1 MKSYEYPRVHPPTS
15 LLPPQR
21 PDDSRFS
28 WMDTTADEEHRL
40 WTRNT
45 RRPRTTSIITSP
57 PPIAQQP
64 TQEVGLKELTRMDT
78 QRYPDGAYPYQA
90 QDHGVP
96 QQHHFVQDPRHNGG
110 YPAQPQYIPVQVPQS
125 QFPPEQNSCIP
136 LPQSPEPV
144 KQPPAP
150 SYEPPR
156 GIAPDENPLSPT
168 TPKFTRASTNMA
180 IIPPSSD
187 MSQYSIGTF
196 TPSPQAIRGGSWQ
209 HGLCSCA
216 EPSICLTGL
225 FCPCIV
231 YGRTQYRLA
240 LRGEK
245 KDPTN
250 MLGYTA
256 INGSCIAFGVLC
268 GINGILAAI
277 QHTRVRK
284 AYNMN
289 SEAGNVAGDC
299 LTGLC
304 CCCCVVAQD
313 EKEVKFREEQARKPA
328 GSKTE
333 GYVAPTA
340 MAFSPRS
347 P

>member
-1 MKSYEYPRVHPPTS
+1 ME
-15 LLPPQR
+15 
-21 PDDSRFS
+21 
-28 WMDTTADEEHRL
+28 
-40 WTRNT
+40 
-45 RRPRTTSIITSP
+45 
-57 PPIAQQP
+57 
-64 TQEVGLKELTRMDT
+64 T
-78 QRYPDGAYPYQA
+78 QRYHNGAYPYQGQEYNVA
-90 QDHGVP
+90 Q
-96 QQHHFVQDPRHNGG
+96 QQHSVPDMRHNGA
-110 YPAQPQYIPVQVPQS
+110 YSAQPQFAQIPQNQQVQFPQS
-125 QFPPEQNSCIP
+125 QSPPEQNSVIP

-144 KQPPAP
+144 KQPPVP
-150 SYEPPR
+150 RYEPP
-156 GIAPDENPLSPT
+156 GAGTIAPDENPLSPT

-180 IIPPSSD
+180 IVPPPSD
-187 MSQYSIGTF
+187 ISQYSIGTF

-240 LRGEK
+240 LRAEK

-268 GINGILAAI
+268 GINGFLAAI

-313 EKEVKFREEQARKPA
+313 EKEVKYREEQARKPA
-328 GSKTE
+328 GSKKE
-333 GYVAPTA
+333 GYVTPTP
-340 MAFSPRS
+340 MSFTPRS
-347 P
+347 S